1 VTARGRRVLVLA
13 ALGGLGLALFV
24 AVADLPA
31 FGDFQGAYGTL
42 LPRLVPGQRH
52 VTALVSAI
60 TFDYRGLD
68 TLGEE
73 FILLTAVLGCTV
85 LLRSRRAERAAGGDE
100 GDDPGPVEAPAP
112 TFVARSL
119 GASLVGPGLILG
131 LYMVGHGQVSPGGGF
146 QGGVVLAGA
155 LLGVFAAG
163 QSLRLRGAGD
173 ENALEVA
180 EALGAL
186 GFAAI
191 GAAGLIAGGALLQ
204 NHLVPLGMPGSLLS
218 GGTIPMGNLAVGLEV
233 SGAVA
238 LVLSEFL
245 DQALLAPRRR

>member
-13 ALGGLGLALFV
+13 ALAGLGAALVVALAG
-24 AVADLPA
+24 LPA
-31 FGDFQGAYGTL
+31 FGDFHGAYGTL

-85 LLRSRRAERAAGGDE
+85 LLRSRRAEREA
-100 GDDPGPVEAPAP
+100 GDDPGRFETPEP
-112 TFVARSL
+112 TFVARWL

-163 QSLRLRGAGD
+163 QSLRLRGAR
-173 ENALEVA
+173 EESTLEVA
-180 EALGAL
+180 EAFGAL

-218 GGTIPMGNLAVGLEV
+218 GGTIPMGNVAVGLEV